1 MLTRPEA
8 GKHRRDTAARLA
20 RVRFRE
26 RLAAEQAAAEGRIAA
41 DPTRGGMDSP
51 APAATRP
58 ASDAEG
64 LNPFA
69 GDDAVASPMSD
80 AAGRGRFAGDRA
92 DSPADFSDSG
102 RFVGGLPVP
111 AADADSVDGADSP
124 GDEPDFVAETPST
137 RHRVVSLLIA
147 AWRWFRDFRR
157 TRPFWGGL
165 WMMLGGWTI
174 MSLTF
179 APVVVMLSAG
189 ASGVAGY
196 VTGGGLIVL
205 GLIAWFAPT
214 QRLVAGVMGG
224 ILAVAAFVASNLGG
238 FLLGTL
244 LGILGSAM
252 VFGWG
257 PKKQRKRAES

>member
-1 MLTRPEA
+1 MLTRRDELAEPA
-8 GKHRRDTAARLA
+8 GIADACRHRAARHARVRHRARLA
-20 RVRFRE
+20 V
-26 RLAAEQAAAEGRIAA
+26 EQESDGRISGDLGDHPAE
-41 DPTRGGMDSP
+41 PLP
-51 APAATRP
+51 APAE
-58 ASDAEG
+58 D
-64 LNPFA
+64 
-69 GDDAVASPMSD
+69 
-80 AAGRGRFAGDRA
+80 
-92 DSPADFSDSG
+92 ADF
-102 RFVGGLPVP
+102 
-111 AADADSVDGADSP
+111 
-124 GDEPDFVAETPST
+124 ETPEVPSAA
-137 RHRVVSLLIA
+137 RRALSAVSLWLGVG
-147 AWRWFRDFRR
+147 WRWFRDFRR

-174 MSLTF
+174 MSLTI
-179 APVVVMLSAG
+179 APIVVMLSAG

-196 VTGGGLIVL
+196 VTGGGLMVL

-257 PKKQRKRAES
+257 PKKPRKRAES